1 MHEALLYQA
10 LDDSRVRCMLCAHCC
25 RIAPGERG
33 KCGVRLNRGGR
44 LDTLVYGRAA
54 ALNIDPI
61 EKKPLYHFLPGTLSL
76 SVGTLGCNFRCPFC
90 QNWEISQA
98 YPVDNDHYDGVLGT
112 PAELTELC
120 LARRLPS
127 VSFTYNEPTVF
138 LEYALD
144 TARLAHA
151 HGLRTAFV
159 TNGYQ
164 SRQALSALD
173 GVLDAMNVDL
183 KSFSDTFYSVY
194 CGARLKPVLA
204 TIERALRQGI
214 WVEVTTLVIPGLND
228 STEELRSLARFLASL
243 SPSLPWHAT
252 AFHPDNRMRDRPATP
267 VETLLRAS
275 DIGHEAGLHFV
286 YTGNIHDPRH
296 SKTHCPGCG
305 AKLIERGW
313 HCALANRLAQGACP
327 DCDTHIAGVWQ

>member
-1 MHEALLYQA
+1 MHEALLCQA
-10 LDDSRVRCMLCAHCC
+10 MNDSRVRCMLCAHGCS
-25 RIAPGERG
+25 IAPGERG

-44 LDTLVYGRAA
+44 LHTLVYGRAA

-76 SVGTLGCNFRCPFC
+76 SVGTLGCNFHCPFC
-90 QNWEISQA
+90 QNWEISQV
-98 YPVDNDHYDGVLGT
+98 YPEDSGGYDGVPGT

-138 LEYALD
+138 FEYALD
-144 TARLAHA
+144 TARLAHE

-173 GVLDAMNVDL
+173 GVLDAMNIDL
-183 KSFSDTFYSVY
+183 KSFSDDFYSEY

-204 TIERALRQGI
+204 NIERALQQGI

-243 SPSLPWHAT
+243 SPSLPWHVT

-267 VETLLRAS
+267 LETLLRAAEV
-275 DIGHEAGLHFV
+275 GREAGLHFV

-296 SKTHCPGCG
+296 SETHCPGCG

-313 HCALANRLAQGACP
+313 HSALANRLAQGACP
-327 DCDTHIAGVWQ
+327 NCGTQIAGVWQ